1 MLRGSS
7 APGKLSPKPIVSHM
21 RILAFRS
28 SGTSS
33 LIRISRSTK
42 GSTKPSTSARV
53 TSSRWQ
59 RGRTPASKAAS
70 TTSQ

>member
-1 MLRGSS
+1 M
-7 APGKLSPKPIVSHM
+7 PKPIVSHS
-21 RILAFRS
+21 RILTDFS
-28 SGTSS
+28 SGTCS

-42 GSTKPSTSARV
+42 GRTKPSMSARV